1 MQRLLVICVIAA
13 VVSGGCAREPVKHQP
28 PPRLSTVAV
37 PASNVYV
44 SPGSRFRIALPG
56 DWQQARFAVRENS
69 QDVASVH
76 PKAVLRVEV
85 DYVPYDFHSAAHNVF
100 GITVFPAADWPRIAA
115 SGLPGGGIVLAESSD
130 YTYVAT
136 LTTSHPFAPASDDAK
151 LYDAMRLSWPRLRQA
166 FQLVGARNVAVV
178 SGSVTPAVGVYEARV
193 PASITPAKKIAVD
206 LRHDGSATMSTE
218 YVGKGRPT
226 VNRARWNQKDDVVL
240 LQVLEQ
246 DGKAAGH
253 PLIWTL
259 VGDRLVPK
267 YWDFERY
274 GSNGF
279 TLLRKR

>member
-1 MQRLLVICVIAA
+1 MQRLLLICVIAA
-13 VVSGGCAREPVKHQP
+13 VVAGGCSREPVKHQP
-28 PPRLSTVAV
+28 SSLTAVAV
-37 PASNVYV
+37 PASNVYI

-56 DWQQARFAVRENS
+56 EWQRARFVVRENS
-69 QDVASVH
+69 KDAASFH

-85 DYVPYDFHSAAHNVF
+85 DYVPYDTKAAAHNFF
-100 GITVFPAADWPRIAA
+100 GIAVFRTADWPGVAA
-115 SGLPGGGIVLAESSD
+115 SKVRNGGVVLAESSD

-136 LTTSHPFAPASDDAK
+136 LTTRHPFEPASDDAK
-151 LYDAMRLSWPRLRQA
+151 LYDAMRWSWLRLRQA

-178 SGSVTPAVGVYEARV
+178 SGSVMPAVGVYEARV
-193 PASITPAKKIAVD
+193 PASTTPAKKIAVD

-226 VNRARWNQKDDVVL
+226 VDRARWNQKDDVVL
-240 LQVLEQ
+240 VQVLEQ
-246 DGKAAGH
+246 DGKPAGH

-259 VGDRLVPK
+259 VGERLIPR